1 MNLLS
6 NAVKF
11 TQKVGSIKIV
21 SKLVHKLNDFTYPEM
36 ITHEKIKD

>member
-11 TQKVGSIKIV
+11 TSKGGFIKII
-21 SKLVHKLNDFTYPEM
+21 SKLILNKEEFTYPEM
-36 ITHEKIKD
+36 IDYE

>member
-11 TQKVGSIKIV
+11 TSKGGFIKIV
-21 SKLVHKLNDFTYPEM
+21 SKLILNKKEFTYPEM
-36 ITHEKIKD
+36 INDE